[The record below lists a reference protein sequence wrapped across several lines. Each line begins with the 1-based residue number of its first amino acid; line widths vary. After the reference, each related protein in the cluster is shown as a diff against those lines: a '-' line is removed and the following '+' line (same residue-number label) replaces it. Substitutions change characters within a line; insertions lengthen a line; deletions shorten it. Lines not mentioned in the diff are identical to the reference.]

1 MPTYAIRH
9 FVSTAGIDLFSDWLT
24 RVRDPIA
31 KERTMKDRS
40 HDEAMAELFRDDPEF
55 AAHYLDEILRDGE
68 QADLLMA
75 LRQMAKAFGGAGN
88 VAAKAGINQTQIY
101 RTLSADGNPALST
114 LFAILKAMNLRLSVQ
129 PLRV

>member
-1 MPTYAIRH
+1 
-9 FVSTAGIDLFSDWLT
+9 
-24 RVRDPIA
+24 
-31 KERTMKDRS
+31 MKDRS
-40 HDEAMAELFRDDPEF
+40 HDEAMADLFRDDPEF

-75 LRQMAKAFGGAGN
+75 LRQMAKAFGGAGS

-114 LFAILKAMNLRLSVQ
+114 LFAILKAMNLRLSVL
-129 PLRV
+129 PLRA